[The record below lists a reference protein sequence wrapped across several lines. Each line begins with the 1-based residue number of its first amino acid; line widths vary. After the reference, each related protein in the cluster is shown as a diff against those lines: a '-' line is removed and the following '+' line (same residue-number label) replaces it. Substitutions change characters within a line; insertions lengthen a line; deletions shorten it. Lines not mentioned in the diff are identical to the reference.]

1 MANPAVLIFSCEIVA
16 CPKRYANILDS
27 REREVGGGKE
37 DGKLWSLKI
46 ERIFFV
52 RIFYLCI
59 CWKWG
64 IEKNRIKGEARLCIT
79 RVIYHTPRPLVVTCV
94 TPFEVSSMTPE
105 AHRWCCV
112 AVGKNLLFTRA
123 NYFFLFFFSL
133 RIIIIVRLER
143 IVNRRKGFGKFR
155 NLKNVSELV
164 PEIW

>member
-1 MANPAVLIFSCEIVA
+1 MANPAVLIFSCEIV
-16 CPKRYANILDS
+16 RNVTRIFLI
-27 REREVGGGKE
+27 RERERLE
-37 DGKLWSLKI
+37 E
-46 ERIFFV
+46 ERRMENCEAWRSREFFSYN
-52 RIFYLCI
+52 FYLRI

-64 IEKNRIKGEARLCIT
+64 IEENRIKGEARLCIT

-123 NYFFLFFFSL
+123 NYFFLFFFFL